1 MHLKML
7 ISILKSICAVSE
19 RTSSLKLL
27 VICPRGWEADVL
39 CGKSNLCILHWTHTH
54 PILGTC
60 LGTWEILLKGFNP
73 HLQAS
78 RARDEHLRKAA
89 GIPSITTHI

>member
-73 HLQAS
+73 HLQAL
-78 RARDEHLRKAA
+78 RARDELLRKAA